1 LHAVLGRVAGAVA
14 RMPAVALLVL
24 TVVTLVLGAFASQ
37 QEADTDMTAFA
48 PESGLAEAHARIA
61 EEFGDAGA
69 SIQVIVDAGP
79 DGDVLSPEGLQAAQ
93 RITELT
99 QGTSEVAPFLEQ
111 VAAGSPAVITYALPF
126 VAVLAEQGFDP
137 ATVDEQTL
145 DRLAAGMLADPGTA
159 LQAGALLSDDLDA
172 STGVARAGLVL
183 VPLDAGVTTSE
194 QANAELAL
202 RDALADEDLAGFDVS
217 PFGESIFADEL
228 LGEMEAEMPVL
239 LGLAFLLIIGILFVT
254 YRRVSDVL
262 LGLAGLVVTILWTY
276 GIAVLLGP
284 SYLGITGVMSQ
295 ISIMIPVLLV
305 GLAIDFAIHLTSRYR
320 EDLAAGMAPSGA
332 AREAVSS
339 VGGALVLAT
348 ITTMVGFLTNVVS
361 PLPPMRD
368 FGLFVAGGVLSAFI
382 VMLLLV
388 PAARSL
394 LDRRRA
400 AKGTLKLAPTGDQ
413 RGLGR
418 AMAQAAVLAERH
430 PIVTLAVAAVVTVTA
445 GLAGTQ
451 VSTTFD
457 QGDFIPED
465 SSIGQLLA
473 TMQELFGG
481 DLDETTNVLL
491 DGDLATPDAANAM
504 LAAQQR
510 MADTPHVR
518 ASAGQPQVESPAS
531 VLAMLAAEPELAEPL
546 AGLGFT
552 GEGFAP
558 DADVAAMYD
567 LARQTAPQLLAG
579 VLTADDASARLSIQ
593 TTAGQ
598 DDAADLREGLLVD
611 IAPLQEAGLET
622 TIVSENLMFDEALDA
637 LTDSQTRG
645 IVITLVVAL
654 LVLVSFYGLRER
666 RPLLGVITMIP
677 SALVVAWVAGS
688 MWALGL
694 SFNVMTAMVA
704 SLAIGIGVP
713 YGIHI
718 TNRFTEDLTREPS
731 VDEAIRHTVVH
742 TGGALVGS
750 ATTTAAGFGVLA
762 FASLAPMRQFGII
775 TALTIVY
782 SLIAAVLIEPA
793 CLKLWAQRR
802 HRLDGAPSTGE
813 PPAQRVEPAHAS

>member
-1 LHAVLGRVAGAVA
+1 LNAVLGRVAGAVE
-14 RMPAVALLVL
+14 RLPAVALLVL
-24 TVVTLVLGAFASQ
+24 SVVTLVLGAFASQ

-48 PESGLAEAHARIA
+48 PESGLAEAHARVA
-61 EEFGDAGA
+61 DEFGDAGA

-79 DGDVLSPEGLQAAQ
+79 EGDVLSPEGLQTAQ
-93 RITELT
+93 RITEVVQRTAEL
-99 QGTSEVAPFLEQ
+99 APHLDEPPPG
-111 VAAGSPAVITYALPF
+111 APAVITYALPF
-126 VAVLAEQGFDP
+126 VAGLAEQGLDP

-145 DRLAAGMLADPGTA
+145 DQLAAAMLGDPQTVM
-159 LQAGALLSDDLDA
+159 QAGALLSDDLDA
-172 STGVARAGLVL
+172 STGGARAGLVV
-183 VPLDAGVTTSE
+183 VPLEGGVSTGE
-194 QANAELAL
+194 QASAELAL
-202 RDALADEDLAGFDVS
+202 RDALADEDFGGLAVT
-217 PFGESIFADEL
+217 PFGENIFADEL

-262 LGLAGLVVTILWTY
+262 LGLGGLVITIVWTY

-320 EDLAAGMAPSGA
+320 EDLAAGLAPAGA
-332 AREAVSS
+332 ARESVAS

-400 AKGTLKLAPTGDQ
+400 AKGTLKLAPTGAQ

-418 AMAQAAVLAERH
+418 AMGRAAVLAERH
-430 PIVTLAVAAVVTVTA
+430 PVVTLAVAAVVTVTA
-445 GLAGTQ
+445 GIAGTQ

-457 QGDFIPED
+457 QSDFVPED
-465 SSIGQLLA
+465 SSIGELLA
-473 TMQELFGG
+473 TMQALFGG

-491 DGDLATPDAANAM
+491 DGDLATSEAANAM
-504 LAAQQR
+504 LAAEAR
-510 MADTPHVR
+510 MADTPNVR
-518 ASAGQPQVESPAS
+518 TAAGRPQVDSPAS
-531 VLAMLAAEPELAEPL
+531 VIAMLAAEPELAEPL
-546 AGLGFT
+546 AVLGFT
-552 GEGFAP
+552 DGDFAP

-567 LARQTAPQLLAG
+567 LARQAAPQLVAG
-579 VLTADDASARLSIQ
+579 VLTDDDRTARLTVS

-598 DDAADLREGLLVD
+598 DEAANLREGLLEDV
-611 IAPLQEAGLET
+611 APLQEAGLET

-645 IVITLVVAL
+645 IIITLVVAL
-654 LVLVSFYGLRER
+654 LVLVGFYGLRER

-688 MWALGL
+688 MWVLGL

-718 TNRFTEDLTREPS
+718 TNRFTEDLGRSPS

-802 HRLDGAPSTGE
+802 WRLDGERPAGE
-813 PPAQRVEPAHAS
+813 LSAQRVEPAHSS